1 MIRDVVTVECF
12 TAQLKQLRRVP
23 TVSAQQRHIDSEWF
37 CLLGNY
43 PDLAVIARHVDH
55 IGISR
60 ANRSQLSFIIAIAL
74 CVRLLG
80 NYLAAELF
88 KTGLEKFG
96 QAATVR
102 RIEILHDRSLL

>member
-1 MIRDVVTVECF
+1 MIRDVVTVERF
-12 TAQLKQLRRVP
+12 TAKLKQLRRIP
-23 TVSAQQRHIDSEWF
+23 TVTAQQRHVDSELL
-37 CLLGNY
+37 CLFGNH

-80 NYLAAELF
+80 DYLAAELF
-88 KTGLEKFG
+88 KTGLEEFG
-96 QAATVR
+96 QAAT
-102 RIEILHDRSLL
+102 EI

>member
-23 TVSAQQRHIDSEWF
+23 TVSAQQRHIDSELL
-37 CLLGNY
+37 CLFGNY
-43 PDLAVIARHVDH
+43 PDLAVIAKHVDH

-60 ANRSQLSFIIAIAL
+60 ANRSQLSFINAIAL
-74 CVRLLG
+74 CVRWLD

-88 KTGLEKFG
+88 KTVLQKFR
-96 QAATVR
+96 QTATVR
-102 RIEILHDRSLL
+102 